1 MSQARPLHQP
11 CRRTKVEKNGYLNRQ
26 RRSQGHE
33 QSCENEKPEED
44 SHMVAPCAQLA
55 AMQERLQKEYDRLSL
70 VGIDYYTCMVTVDL
84 LAFCLF
90 IYIYYSSTNGTNPA
104 NTANTGPDATLHPA
118 LTWPSPN
125 PTTHLQPEGPY
136 S

>member
-11 CRRTKVEKNGYLNRQ
+11 CRHTKVEKNGYLNRQ
-26 RRSQGHE
+26 RRSQGHK

-44 SHMVAPCAQLA
+44 SHMVAPRAQLA

-104 NTANTGPDATLHPA
+104 NTANTGPDRDSS
-118 LTWPSPN
+118 PSPN
-125 PTTHLQPEGPY
+125 LAQP
-136 S
+136 